1 MWYND
6 FFTDKTTNDAKQI
19 LLKEYIKS
27 VKKTKTHTT
36 NCTQRN
42 YRRTTRTI

>member
-27 VKKTKTHTT
+27 VKKLKHTPPT
-36 NCTQRN
+36 LSL
-42 YRRTTRTI
+42 IHI

>member
-27 VKKTKTHTT
+27 VKKLKHNHQCTKRI
-36 NCTQRN
+36 N
-42 YRRTTRTI
+42 RRIT